1 MPGIETVRN
10 VGEAAAVVTAVRCR
24 SESEFAALV
33 EPHRRE
39 LRVHC
44 YRMLGSLDEAEDMV
58 QETFVKAWRSR
69 AGFEGRST
77 LRAWLYRIAT
87 NACLDEI
94 KGRRRRVTGFS
105 GGEPGR
111 RPSFDDVPW
120 LQPIPDALLG
130 CPHPA
135 KMNQK
140 RGRGEGDDRAGV
152 PRRRPASAAAAAGSV
167 DPGDVLGWSASETA
181 EALGSTVAAMNSALQ
196 RARAR
201 LQDLGQDGRPELPVT
216 PPSDEERRLLQR
228 YIDAHA
234 RADAAAV
241 IELLGDDVS
250 FSMPTVVDQVVQEQA
265 RFDGRQA
272 VAAFFH
278 ELLGAEN
285 PGGGVS
291 CRHARTGSRPPP
303 TTCVATVTTR
313 TGRSRS
319 TCSRS
324 KTVPWSRSRRST
336 PRCSRRSGFRR
347 PCDARIRLCATAVAA
362 HPTVLLRLRAV
373 GHRPAR
379 GRNAPGRAG
388 RVAGALIEVVQGE
401 VAWSSPTV
409 TAVASLVGTS
419 SGSRGCRPRCTTRAA
434 TSRSSWRCGAAM
446 RRLDELLRR
455 CRLNGHEHDREREDR
470 RPTHSSASASAPAV
484 PRHDAPG
491 NDPVG
496 AGGEVVHG

>member
-1 MPGIETVRN
+1 MPLRCSAPRSVGSRRATTAHPHFRN
-10 VGEAAAVVTAVRCR
+10 HIAAAMTGAGHCRLNGRDHEKPRRWYRDARYRDGAERGRGGSGRHRSAVR

-120 LQPIPDALLG
+120 LQPIPDALLELSA
-130 CPHPA
+130 PSEDEPEAAVVA
-135 KMNQK
+135 KETIEQAFLVAVQHLPP
-140 RGRGEGDDRAGV
+140 RPRAV
-152 PRRRPASAAAAAGSV
+152 LMR
-167 DPGDVLGWSASETA
+167 DVLGWSASETA
-181 EALGSTVAAMNSALQ
+181 ESPREHGRGDEQ
-196 RARAR
+196 RAAARPGKIAGPRA
-201 LQDLGQDGRPELPVT
+201 GRSSGVAGHAAERRGTPVT
-216 PPSDEERRLLQR
+216 AALHRRPRPSRCRRSDRTARRRRVVL
-228 YIDAHA
+228 DADGC
-234 RADAAAV
+234 RPGGSGTGAV
-241 IELLGDDVS
+241 RWASRSCGVL
-250 FSMPTVVDQVVQEQA
+250 PQ
-265 RFDGRQA
+265 
-272 VAAFFH
+272 
-278 ELLGAEN
+278 LLGAEN
-285 PGGGVS
+285 PGEWRLLPTRANGQPAAANYLR
-291 CRHARTGSRPPP
+291 RHGDDTYRAIT
-303 TTCVATVTTR
+303 
-313 TGRSRS
+313 S

-388 RVAGALIEVVQGE
+388 RVAGHAD
-401 VAWSSPTV
+401 
-409 TAVASLVGTS
+409 
-419 SGSRGCRPRCTTRAA
+419 RGRA
-434 TSRSSWRCGAAM
+434 G
-446 RRLDELLRR
+446 
-455 CRLNGHEHDREREDR
+455 
-470 RPTHSSASASAPAV
+470 
-484 PRHDAPG
+484 
-491 NDPVG
+491 
-496 AGGEVVHG
+496 